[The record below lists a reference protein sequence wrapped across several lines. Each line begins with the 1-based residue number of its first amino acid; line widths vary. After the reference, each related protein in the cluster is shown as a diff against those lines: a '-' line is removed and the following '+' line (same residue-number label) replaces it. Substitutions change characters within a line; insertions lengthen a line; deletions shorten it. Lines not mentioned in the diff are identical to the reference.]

1 MERSDIK
8 IVQTEDK
15 TKLIKI
21 YFNCYGAASLDK
33 RSEEKR
39 EVYFPTHVFSSLFH
53 LLWYHICSL
62 LSFSPVSL

>member
-21 YFNCYGAASLDK
+21 YFYCYGAASLDK

-39 EVYFPTHVFSSLFH
+39 VVYFLTQVFSPLFH
-53 LLWYHICSL
+53 LLLFHRCSL
-62 LSFSPVSL
+62 LSSSYVSP

>member
-21 YFNCYGAASLDK
+21 YFYCYGAANLDK

-39 EVYFPTHVFSSLFH
+39 VVYFLTQVFSPLFH
-53 LLWYHICSL
+53 LL
-62 LSFSPVSL
+62 